1 MADDKTHGYAAG
13 IVGQTNDANSVTV
26 IDGCASYGSVL
37 SDIWY
42 GTDKY
47 IGIICANFNSKTIT
61 VKNCV
66 LGGKIGPYT
75 PTAES
80 PVVELTESNFSQYYS
95 LATAKSQKVTFENNS
110 FGGGSSSE
118 KGIASADDL
127 IAFAEAV
134 NAGNSTEA
142 WQNAEG
148 TVTLLAD
155 IDLGG
160 KNWTP
165 IGNVSSAGNA
175 NNASSPTGNAFS
187 GKFDGGNHTVKNF
200 TADVTIADNGVYGLF
215 GYVQDATIKNLS
227 VEADLTLRAA
237 ATADAGVL
245 AGTVAG
251 STIEN
256 VTVKATLTISGAD
269 VDNKRF
275 SVGGIAGFVFG
286 TPEAPALIKGCTVT
300 ATANVESGKN
310 TKNGATCVHYGG
322 IVGFSTTVS
331 GTTAIAC
338 TLENCVNNGTIGC
351 TNNGDLTTTDA
362 KTTTGGMV
370 ALFNGDES
378 YLEGGTN
385 TGTIITGFDPST
397 DGNNRNFSGI
407 IGANISKFKHV
418 KDFVVSGKYGHYKG
432 ADAPEMETVT
442 AENFRDYIGYRT
454 EANDAKIT
462 GLTYVAP

>member
-1 MADDKTHGYAAG
+1 MR
-13 IVGQTNDANSVTV
+13 
-26 IDGCASYGSVL
+26 
-37 SDIWY
+37 
-42 GTDKY
+42 
-47 IGIICANFNSKTIT
+47 IT
-61 VKNCV
+61 PPA
-66 LGGKIGPYT
+66 LRAT
-75 PTAES
+75 PS
-80 PVVELTESNFSQYYS
+80 P
-95 LATAKSQKVTFENNS
+95 A
-110 FGGGSSSE
+110 
-118 KGIASADDL
+118 
-127 IAFAEAV
+127 
-134 NAGNSTEA
+134 NSTEA
-142 WQNAEG
+142 
-148 TVTLLAD
+148 T
-155 IDLGG
+155 
-160 KNWTP
+160 
-165 IGNVSSAGNA
+165 
-175 NNASSPTGNAFS
+175 
-187 GKFDGGNHTVKNF
+187 
-200 TADVTIADNGVYGLF
+200 NGVYGLF

-338 TLENCVNNGTIGC
+338 TLENCVNNGTITAKSGRSAGILAAANLATLIKNCVNNATHTNSFANARIAQIVCTLGNYSGVVGC
-351 TNNGDLTTTDA
+351 TNKGDLTTTDA